1 MKKIFISLFL
11 VCLLLT
17 GCGNYNQNSIIKD
30 LSKKIS
36 KGDGYQLA
44 GKLSVNHNDEVYN
57 YDVSVS
63 YQKDDNYKVSLT
75 NESNNHTQII
85 LKNSDGVFVLT
96 PSLNKSFRFQ
106 SDWPYNNSQVFLL
119 NALIRDIKNDSKRTF
134 SKKDNSFIFN
144 TKVHYPNNNK
154 LSTQKIVL
162 QKNLKPTKVIVYDND
177 GVENMSMVFT
187 KVDYSPNFSKEEFE
201 VDSIVNL
208 DENIDKTEKTSSLED
223 IVYPLFIPSGT
234 KLVEEKKIKKDNG
247 ERVIMSYD
255 GEKSFLLVEETVDVF
270 NEFTIIPTSGEPFFL
285 MDTMGVVTDNSLS
298 WESGGIEYYL
308 VSDVMSQEELVEIA
322 QSISGIVSMK

>member
-1 MKKIFISLFL
+1 M
-11 VCLLLT
+11 
-17 GCGNYNQNSIIKD
+17 
-30 LSKKIS
+30 SKKIS

-255 GEKSFLLVEETVDVF
+255 GEKSFLLVEETVLF
-270 NEFTIIPTSGEPFFL
+270 
-285 MDTMGVVTDNSLS
+285 
-298 WESGGIEYYL
+298 
-308 VSDVMSQEELVEIA
+308 
-322 QSISGIVSMK
+322 